1 MLLNWVRTTAL
12 ELLGLVLM
20 NKAQANSISIKTLL
34 DCLDVVAEGAWL
46 QTNISD
52 LFIDSRECNKQ
63 GVFLAIK
70 GEKLDGRDYIPAA
83 IKQGVSAVLKDA
95 DSESEHGRVTHCSNT
110 DIAIVAI
117 WQLKKQQA
125 VLAQALWGESIS
137 ELVLCG
143 ITGTNGKTSVAEII
157 YQALEQFDDAVSK
170 PAYIGTLGIKS
181 GTYSKAN
188 PNTTPVAISLYRQ
201 LAHFQNIGVTHCVL
215 EVSSH
220 AITEGR
226 IAGLSFA
233 TVAFTNLSHD
243 HLDFH
248 GSMDSYF
255 SEKTRL
261 FTDYSSQCKVIN
273 TTGAWGEKLVKHCLE
288 SKSGSVQTLNCQLGL
303 ESDKNDFQLLNS
315 TLDQSGCGI
324 EFSCLVNGEKAELAL
339 KSALIGQFNIEN
351 LLLAFAC
358 LKSLNLDVNQI
369 QKALSDVTS
378 IPGRMEAFSNKKA
391 DLALVIVD
399 FAHTPDGLEKALAAA
414 QIHTQDRLWL
424 VFGCGGD
431 RDKDKR
437 AIMGEIA
444 LKYADRII
452 ITNDNPRCEQPEDI
466 AKDIMLGIADKQK
479 VELVLDRKQAILIA
493 LQQAT
498 KTDTV
503 LIAGKG
509 HETYQDIQGVKH
521 PYDERYYVSQLMEN
535 AA

>member
-1 MLLNWVRTTAL
+1 MLLSWVKITAL
-12 ELLGLVLM
+12 ELLELVLM
-20 NKAQANSISIKTLL
+20 NNLQSNSISMKALL
-34 DCLDVVAEGAWL
+34 ASVGVAAEGICL

-63 GVFLAIK
+63 GIFLAIK
-70 GEKLDGRDYIPAA
+70 GEKLDGRNYISAA
-83 IKQGVSAVLKDA
+83 IKQGVIAVFKDA
-95 DSESEHGRVTHCSNT
+95 DSESEHGEITNCSHT
-110 DIAIVAI
+110 GVVIVAI

-125 VLAQALWGESIS
+125 VLAHTLWGESIAD
-137 ELVLCG
+137 LVLCG

-157 YQALEQFDDAVSK
+157 YQALEQFGDSVSK

-181 GTYSKAN
+181 GTYSQAN

-201 LAHFQNIGVTHCVL
+201 LAHFKNMGVSHCVL

-220 AITEGR
+220 AIAEGR
-226 IAGLSFA
+226 IAGLNFA

-248 GSMDSYF
+248 GNMDSYF

-261 FTDYSSQCKVIN
+261 FSDYSSQCKVIN
-273 TTGAWGEKLVKHCLE
+273 TTESWGEKLAANCLE
-288 SKSGSVQTLNCQLGL
+288 HKFGPVQTINCQLSL
-303 ESDKNDFQLLNS
+303 EADKNDFQLLKS
-315 TLDQSGCGI
+315 TLDQNGCRI
-324 EFSCLVNGEKAELAL
+324 EFSCLVNGEKTELTL
-339 KSALIGQFNIEN
+339 KSALIGHFNIEN

-358 LKSLNLDVNQI
+358 LKTLNLDVNQI

-391 DLALVIVD
+391 DSALVIVD

-414 QIHTQDRLWL
+414 QVHTQNRLWL

-437 AIMGEIA
+437 ALMGEIA
-444 LKYADRII
+444 LKYADRVI
-452 ITNDNPRCEQPEDI
+452 ITNDNPRCEAPEDI

-479 VELVLDRKQAILIA
+479 VELVLDRKQAILKA
-493 LQQAT
+493 LQQST
-498 KTDTV
+498 NNDIV

-509 HETYQDIQGVKH
+509 HETYQDIQGVKY